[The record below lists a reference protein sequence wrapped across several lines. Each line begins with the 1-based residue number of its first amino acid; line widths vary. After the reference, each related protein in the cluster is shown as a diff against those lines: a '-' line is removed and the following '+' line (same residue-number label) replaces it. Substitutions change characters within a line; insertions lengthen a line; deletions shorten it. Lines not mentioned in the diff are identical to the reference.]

1 MNRSELIDAIHQS
14 VDAPKTT
21 IAAVLDAQA
30 DVITKEF
37 SSQSPDADDEVVLP
51 GLGKLKLT
59 LRPERAGRNPR
70 TGDPAVIPE
79 RLIVRFKAGK
89 ALADAINV

>member
-30 DVITKEF
+30 DVSTAAARI
-37 SSQSPDADDEVVLP
+37 
-51 GLGKLKLT
+51 
-59 LRPERAGRNPR
+59 GRNPR
-70 TGDPAVIPE
+70 TGEPAEIAARVV
-79 RLIVRFKAGK
+79 VRFKAGK
-89 ALADAINV
+89 ALTDAIN

>member
-30 DVITKEF
+30 DVITAHF
-37 SSQSPDADDEVVLP
+37 AGIDAYTEGEATLP
-51 GLGKLKLT
+51 GLGKLKLST
-59 LRPERAGRNPR
+59 AAARVGRNPR
-70 TGDPAVIPE
+70 TGEPAEIAARVV
-79 RLIVRFKAGK
+79 VRFKAGK
-89 ALADAINV
+89 ALTDAIN